1 MKDMGK
7 SHLEAVNEK
16 YFEHMF
22 YAAKYGFKMIFAG
35 VACIIHAIFPSLF
48 ITTASK
54 TMHSILDEI
63 SERNTKK

>member
-1 MKDMGK
+1 MKDREK

-22 YAAKYGFKMIFAG
+22 YAAKYGFKMVMAG
-35 VACIIHAIFPSLF
+35 IACIIHAIFPNLF

-63 SERNTKK
+63 NQRNIKK